1 MEKRNS
7 ESPKSS
13 GTESTKNDDNDHIKQ
28 LLSNLT
34 PEQREMLRMKM
45 QSNIRSSYNVDKDDY
60 V

>member
-13 GTESTKNDDNDHIKQ
+13 GTESNKNDDNDHIKQ